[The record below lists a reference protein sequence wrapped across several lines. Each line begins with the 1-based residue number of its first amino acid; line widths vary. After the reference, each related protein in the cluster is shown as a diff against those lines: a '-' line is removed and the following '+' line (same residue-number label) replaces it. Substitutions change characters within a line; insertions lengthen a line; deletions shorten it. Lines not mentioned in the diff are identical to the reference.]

1 MKEDAAASAH
11 QRVTAMGQEKIS
23 KLLFRFS
30 IPSIIA
36 VEAGAAYELFDALWT
51 GRLGAEA
58 LAALSV
64 AGPLMAIYRAIGSGI
79 GVGSASLIARHLG
92 AKRKDEAD
100 RAACGSIS
108 LFFIVSGLV
117 ALVCVI
123 NLKFLLRLFGANEAV
138 MPYAFSYMFIE
149 TLAMPV
155 DFFLIIAAELV
166 RTQGSPAVASA
177 GSIIASA
184 ADIVWSPI
192 LVFGVGP
199 FPALGIAGAALG
211 TLIGRVIGLAF
222 LIPYLAFKS
231 IYQFKRAYFIPK
243 YKIVRDIYSI
253 GASNTLRMGAVS
265 IAQILACRTAA
276 AFGTIPLAVLGILF
290 RVGMINFGF
299 CVGVSQGTLPLVGYN
314 FGARK
319 NRRVRELVIK
329 AGLISFA
336 WGVIWCTAAILF
348 PAQIL
353 SVFNSDPD
361 FLAVG
366 SQALRIFALGF
377 LTVPELTL
385 SSFFQGIGK
394 AVPAIIVSSSRQLIF
409 LIPSLLIMPYLFGLT
424 GLWSAYVVA
433 GALAFTLG
441 SAWTAFELRK
451 LKFLEKQE
459 YTHT

>member
-1 MKEDAAASAH
+1 MKEDRGASAH

-30 IPSIIA
+30 VPSIIA

-51 GRLGAEA
+51 GRLGAEV

-100 RAACGSIS
+100 RAACNSIS

-117 ALVCVI
+117 AFVCVI
-123 NLKFLLRLFGANEAV
+123 NLDFLLRLFGANELV
-138 MPYAFSYMFIE
+138 MPHAYSYMLIE

-155 DFFLIIAAELV
+155 DFFLIIVAELV

-177 GSIIASA
+177 GSIIASV
-184 ADIVWSPI
+184 ADIIWSPI
-192 LVFGVGP
+192 LVFGIGP
-199 FPALGIAGAALG
+199 FPAYGIAGAALG

-222 LIPYLAFKS
+222 LVPHLAFKS
-231 IYQFKRAYFIPK
+231 IYRFKRAYFIPK

-276 AFGTIPLAVLGILF
+276 SFGTIPLAVLGVLF
-290 RVGMINFGF
+290 RVNMINFGF
-299 CVGVSQGTLPLVGYN
+299 CVGVSQGMLPLVGYN
-314 FGARK
+314 FGANK
-319 NRRVRELVIK
+319 NQRVRELVVK
-329 AGLISFA
+329 AGLVSFT
-336 WGVIWCTAAILF
+336 WGAMWSTAAMLF
-348 PAQIL
+348 PTQIL
-353 SVFNSDPD
+353 SLFNSDPE

-366 SQALRIFALGF
+366 TTALRTFALGF
-377 LTVPELTL
+377 LTVPELTFT
-385 SSFFQGIGK
+385 SFFQGIGK
-394 AVPAIIVSSSRQLIF
+394 FVPSLIVSSSRQLIF
-409 LIPSLLIMPYLFGLT
+409 LIPYIIIMPYMFGLT
-424 GLWSAYVVA
+424 GLWGAYVAA
-433 GALAFTLG
+433 GASAFTLG
-441 SAWTAFELRK
+441 LSWTALEFRK
-451 LKFLEKQE
+451 LKVSETLEDT
-459 YTHT
+459 YS

>member
-1 MKEDAAASAH
+1 MKKDFGASAH

-30 IPSIIA
+30 TPSIIA
-36 VEAGAAYELFDALWT
+36 VEAGAAYEIFDALWT

-64 AGPLMAIYRAIGSGI
+64 AGPLMAIYRAIGAGI
-79 GVGSASLIARHLG
+79 GVGGSSLIARHLG
-92 AKRKDEAD
+92 AKRKEEAD
-100 RAACGSIS
+100 RAACNSIS

-117 ALVCVI
+117 ALICVI
-123 NLKFLLRLFGANEAV
+123 NLEFLLRLFGANESV
-138 MPYAFSYMFIE
+138 MPFAYSYMLIE
-149 TLAMPV
+149 TLAMPI
-155 DFFLIIAAELV
+155 DFFLIVVAELI

-177 GSIIASA
+177 GSVIASA
-184 ADIVWSPI
+184 ADIFWSPI
-192 LVFGVGP
+192 LVFGIGP
-199 FPALGIAGAALG
+199 FPAFGIAGAALG
-211 TLIGRVIGLAF
+211 TFVGRVIGLAF
-222 LIPYLAFKS
+222 LVPYLAFKS
-231 IYQFKRAYFIPK
+231 IYQFKRAYFVPK
-243 YKIVRDIYSI
+243 PRIVADIYSI

-276 AFGTIPLAVLGILF
+276 AFGTIPLAVLGVLF

-319 NRRVRELVIK
+319 NRRIRELVIK
-329 AGLISFA
+329 AGIVSFI
-336 WGVIWCTAAILF
+336 WGVIWCIAAMLF
-348 PAQIL
+348 PTHIL
-353 SVFNSDPD
+353 SLFNADPE

-366 SQALRIFALGF
+366 STALRIFALGF

-394 AVPAIIVSSSRQLIF
+394 AVPALIVSSSRQLLF

-424 GLWSAYVVA
+424 GLWGAYVVA
-433 GALAFTLG
+433 GVSAFILG
-441 SAWTAFELRK
+441 FAWTALEFRK
-451 LKFLEKQE
+451 LKVLETQE
-459 YTHT
+459 VMHT